1 MGAQVGFD
9 GGVREVAGGEN
20 VRDIGAVEGGGMAR
34 FGEVDVGEAAVLAG
48 EFCER
53 VEGFDDP
60 GALGPA
66 GADAG
71 GIGEDGAL
79 AAGERG
85 GAGLTV
91 GARGRA
97 LRGAGGR
104 SIARERAPAVGGG

>member
-20 VRDIGAVEGGGMAR
+20 VRDIGAVEGGGVAR

-48 EFCER
+48 EFCEG

-71 GIGEDGAL
+71 GVGEDGAL
-79 AAGERG
+79 AAGEGG
-85 GAGLTV
+85 GAG
-91 GARGRA
+91 GAEG
-97 LRGAGGR
+97 GGR
-104 SIARERAPAVGGG
+104 GVGVEEIGRGDVFDAR